1 VIRSIPIVSSP
12 SNPGA
17 RAPTPPAPRPLQRHR
32 RPPRGNALVF
42 SMLALVIGG
51 IVLAL
56 GVGYYQNSQANA
68 QVQSTISEIG
78 AIIGS
83 AQQNYGQYG
92 YTGLT
97 TAIAVGS
104 RVIPETR
111 ADSTGRSARNSYSG
125 QITLQDNSG
134 NTPDTA
140 ALTYTGVPSS
150 QCTQIINGAQSM
162 TRQIAV
168 GTTEVKP
175 LDSPIDVAKVNAQCV
190 AAASVTINFVFGR
203 T

>member
-1 VIRSIPIVSSP
+1 
-12 SNPGA
+12 
-17 RAPTPPAPRPLQRHR
+17 
-32 RPPRGNALVF
+32 
-42 SMLALVIGG
+42 MLALVIGG

-56 GVGYYQNSQANA
+56 GIGYYQNSQANA
-68 QVQSTISEIG
+68 QVQSTIGEIG

-111 ADSTGRSARNSYSG
+111 ADSNGRTARNSYSG
-125 QITLQDNSG
+125 QITLVDNSS

-140 ALTYTGVPSS
+140 ALSYTGVPSA
-150 QCTQIINGAQSM
+150 QCTQIINGAQSLA
-162 TRQIAV
+162 RQIVV

-175 LDSPIDVAKVNAQCV
+175 LDAPIDVVKLNAQCV
-190 AAASVTINFVFGR
+190 AATSVSIGFVFGR

>member
-1 VIRSIPIVSSP
+1 MPRSSRLATVLEPLRR
-12 SNPGA
+12 
-17 RAPTPPAPRPLQRHR
+17 RAHLR
-32 RPPRGNALVF
+32 RRQRGNALVF

-56 GVGYYQNSQANA
+56 GVNYYQSSQANA
-68 QVQSTISEIG
+68 QVQSTIGEIG

-111 ADSTGRSARNSYSG
+111 ADSNGRTARNSYSG
-125 QITLQDNSG
+125 AITLVDNSSA
-134 NTPDTA
+134 TADTA
-140 ALTYTGVPSS
+140 ALTYANVPAA

-162 TRQIAV
+162 ARQIMV
-168 GTTEVKP
+168 GSTEVKP
-175 LDSPIDVAKVNAQCV
+175 LDAAIDVAKLNQQCI
-190 AAASVTINFVFGR
+190 AAANVSIEFVFGR

>member
-1 VIRSIPIVSSP
+1 MTTRPQAAP
-12 SNPGA
+12 SRRTHRG
-17 RAPTPPAPRPLQRHR
+17 RAVQ
-32 RPPRGNALVF
+32 RGNALVF

-56 GVGYYQNSQANA
+56 GISYYQNSQSNA
-68 QVQSTISEIG
+68 QVQSTIGEVSSIIG
-78 AIIGS
+78 A

-111 ADSTGRSARNSYSG
+111 ADANGRTARNSYSG
-125 QITLQDNSG
+125 QITLVDNSG

-140 ALTYTGVPSS
+140 VLSYTNVPAS
-150 QCTQIINGAQSM
+150 QCTQIINGAQSVS
-162 TRQIAV
+162 RQIVV
-168 GTTEVKP
+168 GQTEVKP
-175 LDSPIDVAKVNAQCV
+175 LDSPIDIAKLNTQCN
-190 AAASVTINFVFGR
+190 AASTATLDFVFGR

>member
-1 VIRSIPIVSSP
+1 MPRAASP
-12 SNPGA
+12 CSG
-17 RAPTPPAPRPLQRHR
+17 R
-32 RPPRGNALVF
+32 RQRGNALVF

-56 GVGYYQNSQANA
+56 GVNYYQSSQSNA

-78 AIIGS
+78 AIIGA

-111 ADSTGRSARNSYSG
+111 ADASGRTARNSYSG
-125 QITLQDNSG
+125 AITLVDNSTT
-134 NTPDTA
+134 TPDTA
-140 ALTYTGVPSS
+140 ALTYANVPSS
-150 QCTQIINGAQSM
+150 QCAQIINGAQSLA
-162 TRQIAV
+162 RQILV
-168 GTTEVKP
+168 GSTEVKP
-175 LDSPIDVAKVNAQCV
+175 LDATIDVAKLNQQCIATSAV
-190 AAASVTINFVFGR
+190 AIEFVFGR